1 MSQEGVSQES
11 VDLLLRGYRAFV
23 AGDLDAISGM
33 LDPDVEWVAVGSDAT
48 LVSRD
53 DVLAVLGERL
63 AEQYHVTVD
72 RAIGLGDLVVVS
84 MRFSRTEADPSDARP
99 LQSRRFYLVGRY
111 AAVVHTRDGRVVRVE
126 EHPHLAS
133 ALEAVGLED
142 EVA

>member
-1 MSQEGVSQES
+1 MSQEG

-23 AGDLDAISGM
+23 AGDLDAISSM
-33 LDPDVEWVAVGSDAT
+33 LDPEVEWVGVGEVAGTADRSDV
-48 LVSRD
+48 L
-53 DVLAVLGERL
+53 DVLAERL
-63 AEQYHVTVD
+63 AEGYHVTVD
-72 RAIGLGDLVVVS
+72 RCIGVGDRVVVS
-84 MRFSRTEADPSDARP
+84 MRFSTVEPDPTDERP

-111 AAVVHTRDGRVVRVE
+111 AAVVTTRDGHVVRVE